1 MYPFH
6 DFCILKLIMIQ
17 SYNYYKYWSIPLNGE
32 IYTPVNR
39 ECIGVYQTLQFKTCG
54 FPLPLSH
61 TKI

>member
-32 IYTPVNR
+32 IYTPLNR
-39 ECIGVYQTLQFKTCG
+39 ECIGVYQKL
-54 FPLPLSH
+54 
-61 TKI
+61 